1 MNVRIGC
8 WVAGR
13 HVSAPVTLEWAG
25 GLASFTDGPTR
36 AYIRTLNITDDAY
49 NSPGRK
55 PKYYTWNDASGL
67 FTGIGAKY
75 EDSVEVYNGTT
86 TTTNSTGP
94 VLGEKPAPNGLGTG
108 GVAGIVVGFVAAFAM
123 IGTLAAVV
131 VAQRRKRAKQD
142 EDAAASARDL
152 KLGNMSAEEVGGVD
166 NKPELDGCVLVEL
179 SSYEDKEAQ
188 ELDGKGDVRLEMSED
203 NNPQELSPVGSDES
217 DDVYYEKLRSVAGL
231 KKPREDPQDGKE
243 EEDGNPG
250 ADNGSN
256 V

>member
-13 HVSAPVTLEWAG
+13 HASAAGTLEWAG
-25 GLASFTDGPTR
+25 GLANFTDGPKR
-36 AYIRTLNITDDAY
+36 AYIKTLNITDDAY
-49 NSPGRK
+49 NSHGRK
-55 PKYYTWNDASGL
+55 PEYYTWNDASGL
-67 FTGIGAKY
+67 YTSIGVKY
-75 EDSVEVYNGTT
+75 EDTVPKTDNG

-94 VLGEKPAPNGLGTG
+94 VLGEGPASNGLGTG
-108 GVAGIVVGFVAAFAM
+108 GIAGIVVGFVTAVAM

-142 EDAAASARDL
+142 EDAAASAQDL

-188 ELDGKGDVRLEMSED
+188 ELDSKGDVRLEMSED

-217 DDVYYEKLRSVAGL
+217 EDVYYEKLRSVAGL
-231 KKPREDPQDGKE
+231 KKPREDRKDAKE
-243 EEDGNPG
+243 AEDGQPG
-250 ADNGSN
+250 VDNGSN